1 MFSGSNPN
9 ASYYVFDN
17 PNRCYVSPQSHFL
30 LSDPTYRKVNS
41 SASDLTFGGFYLD
54 SSFTTVI
61 AEFSYNEIANYF
73 IGTNLT
79 IYVKWNEV
87 LPGVM
92 VRLLQ
97 RNGTLYSEQCFD
109 STVADISFPSYPALD
124 PELDVEADGTNCV
137 VNVLTKG
144 VTGWEIISDGSFS
157 DGQKMTGNIS
167 NATVVGEDGSVIE
180 IRPVDGIVA
189 SKPYYLVAWEDGSR
203 PDLGNSDADAYCMV
217 SNFLIADTS
226 DGGFGKDSGQQ
237 RCEIDQG
244 SGNGG
249 NGALY
254 AYVLEGASVTLYVKG
269 YTAGFLWTKEDHKV
283 TMTAKN
289 EDRSIRTSCSAT
301 GKDQTNSSQFAMPAY
316 AIYLTAFYD

>member
-92 VRLLQ
+92 VSLLQ
-97 RNGTLYSEQCFD
+97 RNGTL
-109 STVADISFPSYPALD
+109 
-124 PELDVEADGTNCV
+124 
-137 VNVLTKG
+137 
-144 VTGWEIISDGSFS
+144 
-157 DGQKMTGNIS
+157 
-167 NATVVGEDGSVIE
+167 
-180 IRPVDGIVA
+180 
-189 SKPYYLVAWEDGSR
+189 
-203 PDLGNSDADAYCMV
+203 
-217 SNFLIADTS
+217 
-226 DGGFGKDSGQQ
+226 
-237 RCEIDQG
+237 
-244 SGNGG
+244 
-249 NGALY
+249 
-254 AYVLEGASVTLYVKG
+254 
-269 YTAGFLWTKEDHKV
+269 
-283 TMTAKN
+283 
-289 EDRSIRTSCSAT
+289 
-301 GKDQTNSSQFAMPAY
+301 
-316 AIYLTAFYD
+316 